1 MKVDEPAIDLGIVSA
16 MASSFL
22 DRPIAAG
29 TVVFGEVGLTGEIRG
44 ISQTEVRIR
53 EAARM
58 GFTRCI
64 LPRTQTRECLPR
76 DADRTDPDRLPEGTD
91 GSSFLTAS
99 NSKIFVRSSLDRE
112 KLMHMIWPICYED
125 IR

>member
-1 MKVDEPAIDLGIVSA
+1 

-22 DRPIAAG
+22 DRPAAAG

-64 LPRTQTRECLPR
+64 LPRTLAREIR
-76 DADRTDPDRLPEGTD
+76 PETPIELIKI
-91 GSSFLTAS
+91 GSLKELTEHL
-99 NSKIFVRSSLDRE
+99 F
-112 KLMHMIWPICYED
+112 
-125 IR
+125 